1 MIIDSPIIS
10 GSYSASGSLNQF
22 GNITVTGS
30 LTVTG
35 NITGNITGSATN
47 AVSASFAATATSASY
62 ATTAGFAQTIATGLN
77 ITASNILVTN
87 NLIVNGTASFGYTRT
102 TSGSAV
108 MIGDEFIILNADTP
122 FAPFAGIKVYDT
134 GSASTAS
141 LEWNGNGDY
150 WIQVDEAGESAAMLT
165 GASGSKG
172 SEVFPTSNRLIKG
185 TGNST
190 VVNSNITDTGTLVT
204 INSNTTL
211 SGSVN
216 VSGSLVMNGLSPI
229 QASHVKA
236 NEFTQRMEPACIR
249 RAHPHEICINTAC
262 SHFLIKNTMNFAQT

>member
-1 MIIDSPIIS
+1 MGLLKVNSIEPTSGNSVTVNSELLIKGPSGDIIII
-10 GSYSASGSLNQF
+10 GG
-22 GNITVTGS
+22 TGS
-30 LTVTG
+30 SDL
-35 NITGNITGSATN
+35 
-47 AVSASFAATATSASY
+47 SASY

-172 SEVFPTSNRLIKG
+172 I
-185 TGNST
+185 
-190 VVNSNITDTGTLVT
+190 
-204 INSNTTL
+204 
-211 SGSVN
+211 
-216 VSGSLVMNGLSPI
+216 GSL
-229 QASHVKA
+229 
-236 NEFTQRMEPACIR
+236 
-249 RAHPHEICINTAC
+249 
-262 SHFLIKNTMNFAQT
+262 